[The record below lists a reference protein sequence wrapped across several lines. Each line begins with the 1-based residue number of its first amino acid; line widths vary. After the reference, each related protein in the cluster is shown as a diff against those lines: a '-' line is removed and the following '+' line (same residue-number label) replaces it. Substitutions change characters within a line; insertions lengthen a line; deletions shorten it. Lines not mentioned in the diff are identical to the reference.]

1 MPSKITADTC
11 GHIIDFDFIEG
22 EKLEIENSWQVLDHQ
37 SLCRYAGFIIFLIA
51 FVGLCIPA
59 SCEEDA
65 DHWIKEGY
73 KLKWKGLFDQANE
86 SFQKAL
92 DIYSQKIISNPNDF
106 NATSKK
112 SLLLA
117 RLNRT
122 DEAMQTLHSA
132 VEADPDNPAAWKMMG
147 FALIVIAEI
156 RQAEEGGAEKEVA
169 GMDDIY
175 SQSLQAFQRAV
186 DLDRDDAEAW
196 RGRALAHLGLGEWDE
211 ARIAL
216 DRSIEIDPRSAQAWL
231 DRGILLLEMGR
242 AEEAIS
248 ALDRAL
254 AIQPDNLDA
263 LSTKAEALTI
273 LGRYQEAEAAFDQA
287 MDLDSGKYE
296 TGDSYVDWQL
306 SVEV

>member
-1 MPSKITADTC
+1 MPWKITAATC
-11 GHIIDFDFIEG
+11 AHIIDFGFIEG
-22 EKLEIENSWQVLDHQ
+22 EKLEIEISWRVMGHH
-37 SLCRYAGFIIFLIA
+37 SICRWSGLIIFLIA

-117 RLNRT
+117 RLNRS
-122 DEAMQTLHSA
+122 DEAIQTLERA
-132 VEADPDNPAAWKMMG
+132 VQADPENPAAWKMMG
-147 FALIVIAEI
+147 FALISIAES
-156 RQAEEGGAEKEVA
+156 RRAEEGETEKIKA
-169 GMDDIY
+169 DLDGIY
-175 SQSLQAFQRAV
+175 SQSLQAFQRAL

-196 RGRALAHLGLGEWDE
+196 RGRALAHLGLGEQDE

-231 DRGILLLEMGR
+231 DRGIFLLEMGR
-242 AEEAIS
+242 AEEAVS
-248 ALDRAL
+248 ALERAL

-263 LSTKAEALTI
+263 LSTKAEALSI

-287 MDLDSGKYE
+287 MDMDSGRYE
-296 TGDSYVDWQL
+296 T
-306 SVEV
+306 